1 LYFQRIIFAENLHSK
16 GKDTSERSFTMI
28 KKFRLLLPLAL
39 LFFISGCGQGESGSG
54 QMDYEQTKKMVVDI
68 LKTDEGK
75 KALEELMADEKM
87 QQKMVMDQ
95 KVVADTIEK
104 TLTSDKGTE
113 FWKKSFDDPKF
124 AESMAKSMQK
134 ENEQLLKDLMKDP
147 EYRGMMI
154 EVLKDPELEK
164 EVTDVL
170 KSKEYREHIQKVM
183 TETFESPLFKAK
195 IQDILLKAAEETK
208 GGGQQGGGESGD
220 QQGQGADQ
228 GGGGGGQGGGA

>member
-1 LYFQRIIFAENLHSK
+1 MK
-16 GKDTSERSFTMI
+16 T
-28 KKFRLLLPLAL
+28 KFRLLLPLAL
-39 LFFISGCGQGESGSG
+39 VFFISGCGQGESGSG

-95 KVVADTIEK
+95 KVVSETIEK

-124 AESMAKSMQK
+124 SESMAKSMQK
-134 ENEQLLKDLMKDP
+134 ENEKLLKDLMKDP

-154 EVLKDPELEK
+154 EVFKDPELEK

-208 GGGQQGGGESGD
+208 SSGQEGGQESGGGE
-220 QQGQGADQ
+220 
-228 GGGGGGQGGGA
+228 GGGQGDSQGGDSDGGGS

>member
-1 LYFQRIIFAENLHSK
+1 
-16 GKDTSERSFTMI
+16 MI

-39 LFFISGCGQGESGSG
+39 VFFISGCGQGETGNG

-75 KALEELMADEKM
+75 KALEELMAEEKM

-208 GGGQQGGGESGD
+208 SGQQGGEESGGEGG
-220 QQGQGADQ
+220 GQGADQ

>member
-1 LYFQRIIFAENLHSK
+1 
-16 GKDTSERSFTMI
+16 MI

-39 LFFISGCGQGESGSG
+39 VFFISGCGQGETGNG

-208 GGGQQGGGESGD
+208 SGQQGGEESGGEGG
-220 QQGQGADQ
+220 GQGAEQ
-228 GGGGGGQGGGA
+228 GGGGGAGGQGGGA

>member
-1 LYFQRIIFAENLHSK
+1 
-16 GKDTSERSFTMI
+16 MI

-39 LFFISGCGQGESGSG
+39 VFFISGCGQGETGNG

-75 KALEELMADEKM
+75 KALEELMTDEKM

-208 GGGQQGGGESGD
+208 SGGQQGGESGGEGG
-220 QQGQGADQ
+220 GQGADQ
-228 GGGGGGQGGGA
+228 GGGQGGGA

>member
-1 LYFQRIIFAENLHSK
+1 
-16 GKDTSERSFTMI
+16 MI

-39 LFFISGCGQGESGSG
+39 VFFISGCGQGETGNG

-208 GGGQQGGGESGD
+208 SGQQGGGESGGEGG
-220 QQGQGADQ
+220 GQGADQ
-228 GGGGGGQGGGA
+228 GGGGGGGGQGGGA

>member
-1 LYFQRIIFAENLHSK
+1 
-16 GKDTSERSFTMI
+16 MI

-39 LFFISGCGQGESGSG
+39 VFFISGCGQGETGNG

-208 GGGQQGGGESGD
+208 SGGQQGGGESGGEGG
-220 QQGQGADQ
+220 GQGADQ